1 MRVAALSETVLRD
14 DLAAMRGRCAVTR
27 LVLTNFRCYDRLRLA
42 PDGRPVVLT
51 GPNGAGKTNLL
62 EALSLLAP
70 GRGLRRARLEE
81 IDRGGT
87 AGPGR
92 RWAVAATVETPQ
104 GPVEIG
110 TAHEPA
116 PDTAGD
122 RGAESGRGR
131 RAVRVDGTAARGQ
144 APLAEVATIAWLTP
158 EMDRLFLEA
167 SSDRRRFLDRLVYGH
182 QPGHATRVAAY
193 EQAMRERN
201 RLLRERLGDGA
212 WLDALEQRMA
222 EESVAIAAARNDVV
236 ARLNGAMAL
245 AEGPFP
251 RAGLALDGLVEGWLD
266 DGPAL
271 AAEDRLRAALRA
283 ARPEDAAAGRTGAG
297 PHRTDLAVRHLEKD
311 RPAGDCSTGEQKA
324 LLISIVLA
332 DARLV
337 AMQSGATPILLL
349 DEVAAHLD
357 EVRRM
362 ALFDE
367 LCALGAQAWLTG
379 TDRSLFAGLDGRAQF
394 FGVADAAIRPEAA

>member
-1 MRVAALSETVLRD
+1 
-14 DLAAMRGRCAVTR
+14 MRGRNAVTR
-27 LVLTNFRCYDRLRLA
+27 LVLTDFRCYERLRLTV
-42 PDGRPVVLT
+42 DGRPVVLT

-70 GRGLRRARLEE
+70 GRGLRRARLDE
-81 IDRGGT
+81 IDRGGA
-87 AGPGR
+87 AGPGNC
-92 RWAVAATVETPQ
+92 WAVAATLDTAD
-104 GPVEIG
+104 GPTEVG

-116 PDTAGD
+116 GD
-122 RGAESGRGR
+122 GAAEAGRGR
-131 RAVRVDGTAARGQ
+131 RAVRIDGSAVRGQ
-144 APLAEVATIAWLTP
+144 APLAALATVAWLTP

-182 QPGHATRVAAY
+182 QPGHATRIGAY

-201 RLLRERLGDGA
+201 RLLRDRLGNRLGDDV

-222 EESVAIAAARNDVV
+222 EESVAIAAARNEVV

-251 RAGLALDGLVEGWLD
+251 RAGLTLDGLVEGWLAE
-266 DGPAL
+266 GPAL
-271 AAEDRLRAALRA
+271 AAEERLRDALRA
-283 ARPEDAAAGRTGAG
+283 ARSEDAAAGRTGAG
-297 PHRTDLAVRHLEKD
+297 PHRTDLAVRHLEKG
-311 RPAGDCSTGEQKA
+311 RAAGECSTGEQKA

-349 DEVAAHLD
+349 DEVVAHLD
-357 EVRRM
+357 GRRRA

-379 TDRSLFAGLDGRAQF
+379 TDRALFSGLEGRAQF
-394 FGVADAAIRPEAA
+394 FAVADAELRSEAA

>member
-1 MRVAALSETVLRD
+1 
-14 DLAAMRGRCAVTR
+14 
-27 LVLTNFRCYDRLRLA
+27 
-42 PDGRPVVLT
+42 
-51 GPNGAGKTNLL
+51 
-62 EALSLLAP
+62 
-70 GRGLRRARLEE
+70 
-81 IDRGGT
+81 
-87 AGPGR
+87 
-92 RWAVAATVETPQ
+92 
-104 GPVEIG
+104 
-110 TAHEPA
+110 
-116 PDTAGD
+116 
-122 RGAESGRGR
+122 
-131 RAVRVDGTAARGQ
+131 
-144 APLAEVATIAWLTP
+144 
-158 EMDRLFLEA
+158 
-167 SSDRRRFLDRLVYGH
+167 
-182 QPGHATRVAAY
+182 
-193 EQAMRERN
+193 MRERN